1 MNKLPA
7 ILVLIATA
15 LPVALSA
22 AVPLRWTVETSRVQP
37 AQFEAYHGETLE
49 LAATMQSYGKPLA
62 ITNDMIG
69 IYWQTNG
76 MGSAYWTAPA
86 VLSNNVMTARWTPS
100 MDVGANVYSCF
111 IGAPGEIYR
120 AAFQLRLRPSPG
132 AVPSELPLPVKT
144 LDFAQVT
151 VLNAPYYSKSET
163 DARIIELA
171 PAPGNYETVSN
182 RAMTAVQP
190 TAISDMETQT
200 HAAATYQPKGP
211 YLTSEAD
218 PTVYPWAKATT
229 KPSYTWTEIGS
240 KPTTFAP
247 SAHSH
252 AKSDVTGLT
261 AELAGK
267 RGMTDLSYARTS
279 WKWDDEWIFPD
290 GYQIPESWGDG
301 WYTETYT
308 DHYGIYGFA
317 IFLAD
322 ETYIGGGNVD
332 YTEEHFVACSQVD
345 GDPAYGPFPE
355 TASKNET
362 EVTTTDTL
370 TLTSDIRAALS
381 DKQDV
386 IADLNI
392 IRSGAALGATA
403 LQSYTETDPT
413 ISAWAKAATKPS
425 YTWTEIG
432 SKPTTIVGYG
442 ITDAYTIAQVD
453 NALNAKSDKFDVNG
467 VAPDNGNVDV
477 KEIYNSNKT
486 QKIDGNGDVYV
497 GEVNTGG
504 SWRHTNGAVMS
515 YNNNSGAMYTWR
527 TVDGRQSVSYNSEN
541 GKVTVTGNY
550 YGTIRAG
557 LNPLNGDDLGAVTSG
572 VNVVTFTKQ
581 QTQFPDEP
589 TTRLAKLNDIP
600 TALKCPNA
608 LTINVNGALE
618 ATYDG
623 GSAKT
628 VNITTGGDPGATV
641 ASAALEYHAD
651 GQAISVSVAAS
662 GTLTAVVNS
671 WTDGQSQMAFV
682 TLAAGASIAPA
693 IKLIGYSEWPIGEEF
708 MAVCTKRGSKIYVN
722 PVCVTEE

>member
-1 MNKLPA
+1 MKHY
-7 ILVLIATA
+7 ITI
-15 LPVALSA
+15 
-22 AVPLRWTVETSRVQP
+22 
-37 AQFEAYHGETLE
+37 
-49 LAATMQSYGKPLA
+49 LAAISA
-62 ITNDMIG
+62 IA
-69 IYWQTNG
+69 
-76 MGSAYWTAPA
+76 S
-86 VLSNNVMTARWTPS
+86 
-100 MDVGANVYSCF
+100 F
-111 IGAPGEIYR
+111 
-120 AAFQLRLRPSPG
+120 G
-132 AVPSELPLPVKT
+132 AVNVQTAKLSTLPGKT
-144 LDFAQVT
+144 MVVT
-151 VLNAPYYSKSET
+151 NITGAASVSDIPTDSTVAGWGYIKSWTET
-163 DARIIELA
+163 D
-171 PAPGNYETVSN
+171 
-182 RAMTAVQP
+182 P
-190 TAISDMETQT
+190 TI
-200 HAAATYQPKGP
+200 P
-211 YLTSEAD
+211 L
-218 PTVYPWAKATT
+218 WAKSTSKPTYTWTEISSKPSWIGST
-229 KPSYTWTEIGS
+229 KPSYTWTEIRS
-240 KPTTFAP
+240 KPMTFTP

-252 AKSDVTGLT
+252 AQSDVTGLT

-267 RGMTDLSYARTS
+267 RGMTDLSYARTA
-279 WKWDDEWIFPD
+279 WKWDDEWTFPD
-290 GYQIPESWGDG
+290 RYQIPESWGDG

-308 DHYGIYGFA
+308 DHYGQPYGFS

-322 ETYIGGGNVD
+322 ETYIGYGNVD
-332 YTEEHFVACSQVD
+332 HNEEHFVACSQVD

-355 TASKNET
+355 WASKNET

-453 NALNAKSDKFDVNG
+453 NMLNAKSDMFNVNG
-467 VAPDNGNVDV
+467 VAPANGNVDV

-504 SWRHTNGAVMS
+504 AWRHTNGAVMS
-515 YNNNSGAMYTWR
+515 YYYNSGSVYTWR
-527 TVDGRQSVSYNSEN
+527 TLDGRQSVSYSSEN
-541 GKVTVTGNY
+541 GNVTVTGNY
-550 YGTIRAG
+550 YGTIRSG

-589 TTRLAKLNDIP
+589 TTRFATLNDIP
-600 TALKCPNA
+600 TELKCPNA
-608 LTINVNGALE
+608 LTIQLNGTTA

-623 GSAKT
+623 SAART
-628 VNITTGGDPGATV
+628 VNITTGCAPGATV
-641 ASAALEYHAD
+641 ASAAIEYHAD
-651 GQAISVSVAAS
+651 GQAISVSVAAA

-722 PVCVTEE
+722 PVCVTKE